1 VAGQAQFRL
10 GEAFFAANNRG
21 QALLQFS
28 RVVYLY
34 PDQAEIFEESLLRLG
49 ALYGEEKRFVEAR
62 QVYQKLLEKTKR
74 EDRREIARK
83 MLDQV
88 QQESDR

>member
-1 VAGQAQFRL
+1 
-10 GEAFFAANNRG
+10 
-21 QALLQFS
+21 
-28 RVVYLY
+28 
-34 PDQAEIFEESLLRLG
+34 LG
-49 ALYGEEKRFVEAR
+49 AFYGEEKRFVEAR